1 MGRCSVACAA
11 AASTAAKPRR
21 PPARRWSPGRPRSG
35 RHAGGELREKL
46 DKRGFQDRDRDDPGG
61 QAHRRG
67 AAGGAVAGAPEDGS
81 AAPEEKV
88 SDRLERWLEGEGTK
102 TLGSLIEL
110 FGERSFAI
118 VFVLLMAFP
127 ALPLPTGGAS
137 HVLEVVTML
146 LALEL
151 VVGRRTI
158 WLPERWK
165 RLPLA
170 GESRQRLA
178 TTLLKLIRRLERFSR
193 PRFRPL
199 LDQHLSGS
207 CSASS
212 CWGMT
217 VTAFVAP
224 PFSGLDTLPSLGVVV
239 LSLGFLMEDAVLAG
253 IGLVI
258 GVLGAVVVIGLG
270 SLVLRWVRQLF

>member
-1 MGRCSVACAA
+1 
-11 AASTAAKPRR
+11 
-21 PPARRWSPGRPRSG
+21 
-35 RHAGGELREKL
+35 
-46 DKRGFQDRDRDDPGG
+46 
-61 QAHRRG
+61 
-67 AAGGAVAGAPEDGS
+67 
-81 AAPEEKV
+81 
-88 SDRLERWLEGEGTK
+88 
-102 TLGSLIEL
+102 
-110 FGERSFAI
+110 
-118 VFVLLMAFP
+118 MAFP

-170 GESRQRLA
+170 GVSRQRLA

-199 LDQHLSGS
+199 LDQRLSGVMFGVLVL
-207 CSASS
+207 
-212 CWGMT
+212 GMT

>member
-1 MGRCSVACAA
+1 
-11 AASTAAKPRR
+11 
-21 PPARRWSPGRPRSG
+21 
-35 RHAGGELREKL
+35 
-46 DKRGFQDRDRDDPGG
+46 
-61 QAHRRG
+61 
-67 AAGGAVAGAPEDGS
+67 
-81 AAPEEKV
+81 
-88 SDRLERWLEGEGTK
+88 
-102 TLGSLIEL
+102 
-110 FGERSFAI
+110 
-118 VFVLLMAFP
+118 MAFP

-199 LDQHLSGS
+199 LDQRLSGVMFGVLVL
-207 CSASS
+207 
-212 CWGMT
+212 GMT